1 MASFH
6 LFSVFIVS
14 FLNVAQKR
22 KRNKICES
30 FPNSNIIFRQNG
42 EKNLPNK
49 NDDFP
54 HNYRSRLLRNEQ
66 FKSKREYR
74 WRDRVNVDSS
84 ENKSAAFFPQ
94 GPTLRSA
101 LPYHKVP
108 NMNQSYVVNL
118 EMLTTALEECMNCHE
133 GPLDLRNSCNVRN
146 EGVCPVMKVK
156 CARCDHINILRPA
169 EHHRTGKRGPPT
181 FDVNSRAGLGAL
193 HSGIGHAHYSG
204 LLSTIGISSLSSSN
218 FKNRERE
225 SGKAVEEVA
234 RESCQRF
241 NDEEKRLSSTGEEE
255 VVKVGVSYDMGW
267 RKRGRSHDSS
277 SGVGTAVG
285 LQTGKVISYAT
296 RNTICRVC
304 AEAQKK
310 NQEAVAHDCRKNH
323 QGSSKSM
330 EANVAVELFSGA
342 LSSGVAYTTYVGDD
356 DSAKRESHR

>member
-1 MASFH
+1 
-6 LFSVFIVS
+6 
-14 FLNVAQKR
+14 
-22 KRNKICES
+22 
-30 FPNSNIIFRQNG
+30 
-42 EKNLPNK
+42 
-49 NDDFP
+49 
-54 HNYRSRLLRNEQ
+54 
-66 FKSKREYR
+66 
-74 WRDRVNVDSS
+74 
-84 ENKSAAFFPQ
+84 
-94 GPTLRSA
+94 
-101 LPYHKVP
+101 
-108 NMNQSYVVNL
+108 MNQSYVVNL

-181 FDVNSRAGLGAL
+181 FDMNSCAGLGAL

-218 FKNRERE
+218 FKNRKRE

-310 NQEAVAHDCRKNH
+310 NQEAVAHDCCKNH